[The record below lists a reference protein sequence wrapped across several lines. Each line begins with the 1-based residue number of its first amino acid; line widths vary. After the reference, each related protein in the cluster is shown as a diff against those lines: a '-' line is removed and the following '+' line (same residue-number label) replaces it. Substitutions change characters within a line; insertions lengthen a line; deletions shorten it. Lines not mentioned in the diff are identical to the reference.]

1 VVARITLADAQAW
14 AENTK
19 LPFNV
24 LDDNLLKQVETHVLS
39 KLQSCG
45 IDITL
50 IGTWIDSATT
60 PELVKSIISMMY
72 VSWYYDRQ
80 YSEDQSEG
88 NDYAAMLRDHA
99 KMLLQGV
106 CDGTIEIPG
115 APTIAGKPA
124 FFPTDESSASQPT
137 SLEPEL
143 GGPYFNMSRGF

>member
-1 VVARITLADAQAW
+1 MARITLPDAQAW

-19 LPFNV
+19 LPFGV
-24 LDDNLLKQVETHVLS
+24 LDTNLLNQVESQVIS

-50 IGTWIDSATT
+50 IATWVDALTT
-60 PELVKSIISMMY
+60 PDLVKSIISMLY

-80 YSEDQSEG
+80 YSEEQTEG
-88 NDYAAMLRDHA
+88 NDYAKLLRDHA
-99 KMLLQGV
+99 AMLLQGV
-106 CDGTIEIPG
+106 CDGSIEIPG

-124 FFPTDESSASQPT
+124 FFPTDESSSQQPT
-137 SLEPEL
+137 CLNPEF